1 MHTYFMHVGDRSH
14 EREWLWNVTILRL
27 SHDVAG
33 NSCLIP
39 SVLCIGKWIRLIVSL
54 EISVSD

>member
-33 NSCLIP
+33 FGQKFLF
-39 SVLCIGKWIRLIVSL
+39 
-54 EISVSD
+54 DT